1 MAYYF
6 ASDVHLG
13 LAYNGADPLDRERR
27 FAAWLGTIEADCE
40 ALFLVGDIFDFWFE
54 YKRVVPKGFVRA
66 LGKLAGFCDRGIPVH
81 FFVGNHDLWVRDYF
95 EREIGMIVHTGPEV
109 FTLYDKQV
117 FIAHGDGLGKT
128 GDWKYSLLRQIF
140 HSGFLKRV
148 FSAILHPNV
157 MIRFGHWWS
166 SHNRHGRKEGVA
178 HEFRGEEE
186 PIVRFARFYI
196 AKYPETSYLVCGHIH
211 TPVIHRLSDRSSV
224 VILGEWIERPVF
236 GRLTAEGMEL
246 IEF

>member
-27 FAAWLGTIEADCE
+27 FAAWLVSIEADCE
-40 ALFLVGDIFDFWFE
+40 GLFLVGDIFDFWFE
-54 YKRVVPKGFVRA
+54 YKRVVPKGFVRV
-66 LGKLAGFCDRGIPVH
+66 LGKLAAFCDRGIPVH

-95 EREIGMIVHTGPEV
+95 EREIGMTVHTGPEV
-109 FTLYDKQV
+109 FTLYDKQIY
-117 FIAHGDGLGKT
+117 IAHGDGLGKT
-128 GDWKYSLLRQIF
+128 GDWKYSLLQRIF
-140 HSGFLKRV
+140 HSRFLKRV
-148 FSAILHPNV
+148 FSTILHPNV

-178 HEFRGEEE
+178 HVFRGEQE
-186 PIVRFARFYI
+186 PIVRFARVYI
-196 AKYPETSYLVCGHIH
+196 AGHPETSYLVCGHIH
-211 TPVIHRLSDRSSV
+211 TPVNHRLSDRSSV
-224 VILGEWIERPVF
+224 VILGEWIERPVY
-236 GRLTAEGMEL
+236 GRFTAEGMEL

>member
-27 FAAWLGTIEADCE
+27 FAAWLESIEADCE

-166 SHNRHGRKEGVA
+166 SHNRHGRTEGVA
-178 HEFRGEEE
+178 HVFRGEEE
-186 PIVRFARFYI
+186 PIVRFARVYI
-196 AKYPETSYLVCGHIH
+196 AGHPETSYLVCGHIH
-211 TPVIHRLSDRSSV
+211 TPVNHRLSDRSSV
-224 VILGEWIERPVF
+224 VILGEWIERPVY
-236 GRLTAEGMEL
+236 GRFTAEGMEL